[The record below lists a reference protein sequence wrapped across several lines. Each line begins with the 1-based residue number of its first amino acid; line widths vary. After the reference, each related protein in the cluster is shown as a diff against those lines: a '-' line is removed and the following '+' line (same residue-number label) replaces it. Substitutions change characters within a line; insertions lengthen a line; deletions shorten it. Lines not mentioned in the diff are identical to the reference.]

1 MEMYSVCV
9 FKSQR
14 DKIITTLPHFKIQI
28 VPLLSR
34 SVQTETVHAF
44 MQVAHQ
50 LKHLLTS
57 RDIVEAPYADSGFA
71 VTHDTHHINI

>member
-9 FKSQR
+9 CKSQR
-14 DKIITTLPHFKIQI
+14 DKITTLPHFKIQI
-28 VPLLSR
+28 VTLLSR
-34 SVQTETVHAF
+34 SVQTENSAF